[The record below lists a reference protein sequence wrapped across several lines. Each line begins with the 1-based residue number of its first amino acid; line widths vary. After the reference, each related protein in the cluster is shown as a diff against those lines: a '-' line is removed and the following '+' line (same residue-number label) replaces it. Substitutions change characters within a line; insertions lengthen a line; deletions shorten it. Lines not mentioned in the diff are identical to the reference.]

1 MLQQLLT
8 EIRTGGTLEVNSLA
22 ARIGTS
28 PQMVHAMLEHLRQ
41 SGMITNY
48 DSCGDTC
55 GGCALSNDCRKQD
68 ENPMDTNKIRL
79 YSFVGDGIK

>member
-1 MLQQLLT
+1 MLQQLLI

-22 ARIGTS
+22 VRMGTS
-28 PQMVHAMLEHLRQ
+28 PQMVHAMLEHLRR

-55 GGCALSNDCRKQD
+55 GGCALSNDCSKLD
-68 ENPMDTNKIRL
+68 ENSIDKNKIRL
-79 YSFVGDGIK
+79 YSFVGGGIK

>member
-22 ARIGTS
+22 TRIGTS

-48 DSCGDTC
+48 E
-55 GGCALSNDCRKQD
+55 LLRRYMRRMRFIQ
-68 ENPMDTNKIRL
+68 
-79 YSFVGDGIK
+79 